1 MKKKII
7 YMLLAM
13 SLNAML
19 TACGH
24 EHTWVDASCTQPR
37 TCSECGEMEGDVLEH
52 TWVDVTCAEPKHC
65 SVCGTTEGEA
75 LPHTLTKANYQQ
87 PATCEI
93 CGETEGDKLQADFEK
108 YGLNCNIEWDVPYT
122 YKTKNHE
129 GYNSVGTIVFS
140 DYEVISFDEDLEE
153 KEGYEWRVFNATMT
167 WNDNDAENINCSSF
181 DFLSTFQDYYDI
193 ERMSDSYVQDT
204 FTIDYNGADYAECM
218 EYREKTYDSWEN
230 NGFKMIWKY
239 AIRVPEGYDG
249 IVFAVVDDRSVE
261 IADGSIY
268 FNDFANENTG
278 CLRIN

>member
-13 SLNAML
+13 SVSTML

-24 EHTWVDASCTQPR
+24 EHTWVDASCTQPK
-37 TCSECGEMEGDVLEH
+37 TCSECGETEGDVIEH
-52 TWVDVTCAEPKHC
+52 VWVDATCAEQKHC
-65 SVCGTTEGEA
+65 SMCGETEGES
-75 LPHTLTKANYQQ
+75 LPHTLTEANYQE

-108 YGLNCNIEWDVPYT
+108 YGLNCNIEWNVPYT

-129 GYNSVGTIVFS
+129 GYNSVGTIIFS
-140 DYEVISFDEDLEE
+140 DYEIISSNEELEA

-181 DFLSTFQDYYDI
+181 NCWNIFQDYYDI
-193 ERMSDSYVQDT
+193 EGVNDSYAQDI
-204 FTIDYNGADYAECM
+204 FTVNYNGMDYTECM

-230 NGFKMIWKY
+230 NGFKMIQRF
-239 AIRVPEGYDG
+239 AVRVPVGYDG
-249 IVFAVVDDRSVE
+249 AVFVVVDDRSVE
-261 IADGSIY
+261 MEDGIKY
-268 FNDFANENTG
+268 LYDYANENTG
-278 CLRIN
+278 CLRIK